1 MELRVSTEP
10 VAYPEAIA
18 AMQERVA
25 EVKTG
30 QAAELIWLLE
40 HPALY
45 TAGTSAKRKDLL
57 QPEGEGLPVFT
68 TGRGGQY
75 TYHGPGQRIGY
86 FILDL
91 KRRTPDIRA
100 YVKTLEQIII
110 DTLSGFNVNSFTRE
124 SRIGVWVET
133 PSGEAKI
140 AALGVRVQQGIT
152 SHGIAINRCPDL
164 GNYKGII
171 PCGINDYGVSS
182 LWQLGVKISS
192 ESLDEALIA
201 SIKKHFPENNPLQ
214 NLPQNKN
221 LQSI

>member
-1 MELRVSTEP
+1 MEWRISTKP
-10 VAYPEAIA
+10 VAYPDAMA

-30 QAAELIWLLE
+30 QAEELIWLLE

-45 TAGTSAKRKDLL
+45 TAGTSARREDLL
-57 QPEGEGLPVFT
+57 QPEGVGLPVFT

-110 DTLSGFNVNSFTRE
+110 DTLSSFNVNSFTRE
-124 SRIGVWVET
+124 GRIGVWVET
-133 PSGEAKI
+133 SAGEAKI
-140 AALGVRVQQGIT
+140 AALGVRVQQGVT
-152 SHGIAINRCPDL
+152 SHGIAINLCPDL
-164 GNYKGII
+164 THYKGII
-171 PCGINDYGVSS
+171 PCGINNYGVSS

-192 ESLDEALIA
+192 ESLDEALIS
-201 SIKKHFPENNPLQ
+201 SIKKHF
-214 NLPQNKN
+214 
-221 LQSI
+221 S

>member
-1 MELRVSTEP
+1 MEWRVSTEP
-10 VAYPEAIA
+10 VAYPQAMA

-45 TAGTSAKRKDLL
+45 TAGTSAKREDLL
-57 QPEGEGLPVFT
+57 QPEGAGLPVFT

-110 DTLSGFNVNSFTRE
+110 DTLSSFNVNSFTRE
-124 SRIGVWVET
+124 GRIGVWVET

-152 SHGIAINRCPDL
+152 SHGIAINLCPDL

-182 LWQLGVKISS
+182 LWQLGVEISS
-192 ESLDEALIA
+192 ETLDEALIA
-201 SIKKHFPENNPLQ
+201 SIKKYF
-214 NLPQNKN
+214 
-221 LQSI
+221 S